1 MTAMVNQPPG
11 GSDRG
16 VRYGG
21 GYGGVRSKVPLNS
34 KWKVGDKQPYNGNT
48 LRKCK
53 HCGKIDSLAD
63 DECFDFKKH
72 THTTADVLE
81 TRKAQMTRGG
91 VNKYIGEGK
100 ATHKSSQLKCQLQLP
115 GS

>member
-63 DECFDFKKH
+63 DECFDLKKTH
-72 THTTADVLE
+72 THHRRRIGNQESAND
-81 TRKAQMTRGG
+81 MRGG
-91 VNKYIGEGK
+91 
-100 ATHKSSQLKCQLQLP
+100 Q
-115 GS
+115 